1 MVLTILALIVGMVAV
16 HSPVADRA
24 VKDMQLPDH
33 CLLASAR
40 RGRRVTLLKGGH
52 GLDRWG

>member
-33 CLLASAR
+33 CLLVSAR
-40 RGRRVTLLKGGH
+40 RGRRATLLKGGH